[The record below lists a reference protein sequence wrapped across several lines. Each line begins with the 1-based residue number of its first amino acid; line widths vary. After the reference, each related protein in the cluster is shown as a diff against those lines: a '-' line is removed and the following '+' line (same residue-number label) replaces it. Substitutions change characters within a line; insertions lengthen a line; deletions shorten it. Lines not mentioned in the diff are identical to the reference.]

1 MLVIPVGGDVA
12 HNEERVRSGEK
23 TESRSQGCRECHT
36 HEISKKR
43 GRRARDTSR
52 GSWEEGIHVAVTW
65 HGRTR
70 TPTDACLER
79 ERERERDKT
88 TYAPEGAGEVK
99 QESPDSLSHKEV
111 KGTSEKTARSK
122 GSGFAEP
129 ECKKLVRKRRD
140 GREQIERVS
149 ATVWG

>member
-1 MLVIPVGGDVA
+1 MRRELGV
-12 HNEERVRSGEK
+12 ERRQKAEAKAVVNATPMKSA
-23 TESRSQGCRECHT
+23 
-36 HEISKKR
+36 KR
-43 GRRARDTSR
+43 GAVEPVT
-52 GSWEEGIHVAVTW
+52 HPVAPGKRESMW
-65 HGRTR
+65 LSHGMVEQGHPP
-70 TPTDACLER
+70 TPAWR